1 MQTMTTVGVNLLSKP
16 PRSQNLITFKNQ
28 EEFKPIVTKEESTT
42 ETLSFTNQNNQID
55 PSYYPTL
62 Q

>member
-1 MQTMTTVGVNLLSKP
+1 MASVGVNLLSKP
-16 PRSQNLITFKNQ
+16 LRSQNLITFKSQ
-28 EEFKPIVTKEESTT
+28 EEFKPIVTKEESTA